1 VVLTSSAALRQG
13 SWVSIPAD
21 DSLKSEVG
29 INQFGNLVDGIGRT
43 VNTGSDTDRF
53 NENSVIELSDFIEK
67 KAEGIVDRTP
77 VRKPLMTGTKSI
89 DSLIP
94 VGRGQRELIIG
105 DRQTGKTSLC
115 IDAILNYTNLNNSL
129 LQRGELNLAAL
140 RRILWFVYCAIGQK
154 QATVNNISN
163 LLKTERA
170 SWFTC
175 MVTATA
181 AETAVLQFLAPYTAC
196 TIGEYIRDI
205 VGGDCVVIFDD
216 LSKHAVAYRQM
227 SLLLRRPPGREA
239 YPGDV
244 FYIHSRLLERAG
256 SLSCREYYSGELQSS
271 QNIIRGTMTALPII
285 ETQGGDVSAYIP
297 TNVISITD
305 GQIFLETDLFYR
317 GVIPAVNV
325 GLSVSRVGSA
335 AQPVLI
341 KTLSG
346 SLKFVLAQY
355 REVENF
361 VKFGAE
367 LDDTMQRLL
376 FKGENIVEVL
386 KQDLHKPLSMFYQAL
401 HLFLSL
407 GNPATF
413 LKKIDE
419 KYINRTG
426 TLISNQRISWLELL
440 RFNSNFSAAD
450 VQKLLDNVRVFLGES
465 FIEEIIMN
473 KSSDY
478 LNFELFRKN
487 PICIFDDFFKLFV
500 LDRVSDIC
508 IDHLEKDENEVYD
521 SDLDIKDL
529 HAIIC
534 QQGITADNVLFLE
547 NENLDKSYFLERK
560 IEMYKLQNSS
570 NIYDEL
576 SLETARIK
584 LDNIVDLRS
593 SDSTDYDYLDVTESI
608 NYNEKNV
615 DFNYNLSR
623 PFDFIMT
630 KIAYNFILRKPTFY
644 DTGEVGFVVHNKINN
659 FIDIYS
665 LVNVKN
671 ILKRSR
677 RRYMK
682 YLLMR
687 RYILRLFKL
696 YRK

>member
-1 VVLTSSAALRQG
+1 LRQG